1 MSCGLLSNHSY
12 VWLGVQNV
20 SMHRVLDFFAF
31 VAILENGGLAFYLIT
46 KKGGVIYS
54 VFLKAGEM
62 VSGQKCFLHKCE
74 DMSLIA
80 IFCLKPFEC
89 YKHAQT
95 WETEKGRSS
104 RLLRLAHTALKNRKS
119 TSQTRGYQG

>member
-20 SMHRVLDFFAF
+20 SMHRVLDFFVF
-31 VAILENGGLAFYLIT
+31 VAILENGGLAFYLIA

-74 DMSLIA
+74 GMRLIA
-80 IFCLKPFEC
+80 ICCLKPFEC
-89 YKHAQT
+89 YRYAQI
-95 WETEKGRSS
+95 GR
-104 RLLRLAHTALKNRKS
+104 LKKEDLV
-119 TSQTRGYQG
+119 GC